1 MIVFEDSFIIMLAN
15 KCGMA
20 WPSPCG
26 GRKKT
31 AFEVIAASVDQLT
44 YLSLWWSVTPVKQSS
59 QKWHLGIPNVLAK
72 ENTAENAVGNAK

>member
-1 MIVFEDSFIIMLAN
+1 VIVFEDSFIIMLAN